1 MAGFSGW
8 VKTGPNIT
16 KQAIDATSTSLE
28 NALGTRCT
36 ARHTSYGEAEFIYLL
51 GVASTGQSD
60 WVTFDEAY
68 TTARTVADAKGR
80 VAIAMSANVAS
91 QYGWYCIYGRVPG
104 GVLASFADNGN
115 CFLTST
121 AGHVDDAVVA
131 GDLIEGCIGRGAID
145 DPNTGQAWMELNYP
159 AVDDFAGD
167 DN

>member
-1 MAGFSGW
+1 MAGFTSW
-8 VKTGPNIT
+8 QPIDSFICP
-16 KQAIDATSTSLE
+16 QAIDTTSTTL
-28 NALGTRCT
+28 NAPLGTKVK
-36 ARHTSYGEAEFIYLL
+36 ARHATYGEAEFIYLL

-60 WVTFDEAY
+60 FVTFDEAY
-68 TTARTVADAKGR
+68 VTARSVADAKGR
-80 VAIAMSANVAS
+80 VAVAMSANVAS